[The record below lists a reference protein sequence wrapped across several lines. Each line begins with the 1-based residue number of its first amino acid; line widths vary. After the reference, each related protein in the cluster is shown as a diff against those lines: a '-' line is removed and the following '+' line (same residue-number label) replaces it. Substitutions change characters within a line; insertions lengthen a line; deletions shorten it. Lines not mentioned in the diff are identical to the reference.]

1 MARAARE
8 EGEGGTDLR
17 QVDFSLFSFSVDFNI
32 VNGYNLSRERILERA
47 DRNTFLYDPEHRLLF
62 CRNAKVESTS
72 KTTFFQMQT
81 FITEYLDFVDSIC
94 PF

>member
-62 CRNAKVESTS
+62 CRNAKVDEKAPARPLFSNAHIHHRI
-72 KTTFFQMQT
+72 FGF
-81 FITEYLDFVDSIC
+81 C
-94 PF
+94 